1 MKFFYRGF
9 DKNGKKVKGVIE
21 AVSQEEARSKL
32 SHLPVI
38 LELKPKSGLR
48 LPGGRVK
55 KGELARILTAIGL
68 YLKSSIPLK
77 RAISLA
83 KNQTTNTRLQKFL
96 TQLEVEIGEGKGFS
110 EALSS
115 QKWLNLP
122 PYLLHSVQ
130 VGESSGKLDLILLQ
144 TAQFL
149 EEEERISSQSTQAL
163 IYPTFIIS
171 VSLILVIVMMG
182 SVVPKIVKIFQDLHQ
197 KLPPITQ
204 FTISV
209 SHFFQNH
216 GVAVGI
222 AILGTIFGIGV
233 LYKKFLPFRRRID
246 GLLLKIPVINRLIIS
261 KNLGRFSYLTHT
273 LTSAGVNFVNALNL
287 ASKTIDNR
295 ILAELFHDALEE
307 VLEGKKISTALKKRN
322 FPDLPFVESLGLVE
336 ETGEAS
342 SILESLSRLYLDEYR
357 NRTTLLLSLLEPVMI
372 LIVGGIIGF
381 IVISMLLPIFQMN
394 VLGGG

>member
-1 MKFFYRGF
+1 
-9 DKNGKKVKGVIE
+9 
-21 AVSQEEARSKL
+21 
-32 SHLPVI
+32 
-38 LELKPKSGLR
+38 
-48 LPGGRVK
+48 
-55 KGELARILTAIGL
+55 
-68 YLKSSIPLK
+68 
-77 RAISLA
+77 
-83 KNQTTNTRLQKFL
+83 
-96 TQLEVEIGEGKGFS
+96 LEVEIGEGKGFS

-222 AILGTIFGIGV
+222 AILGTIFGVGV

-394 VLGGG
+394 VLGGEG